1 MYTIYYVYIE
11 PGAFNLGY
19 DLEFQTRQKVEDEYS
34 LVLIV
39 SDIDSVSGFQQFS
52 INFKTPVRR
61 WEHFFLNYEFNVS
74 ANTAF
79 EEPQF

>member
-19 DLEFQTRQKVEDEYS
+19 DLEFQIRQKVEDEYS

-39 SDIDSVSGFQQFS
+39 SDIDSVSGFQQC
-52 INFKTPVRR
+52 IIHFKTPVGWRD
-61 WEHFFLNYEFNVS
+61 VT

-79 EEPQF
+79 EEPHFECQMYVQLF